1 MHVRRMAH
9 TTDHPDAT
17 SPPARNLL
25 VFAGEAWR
33 WALAGVYAL
42 VGAWFALNERWQVVD
57 GETLFGQLPWGLP
70 DSVARSLAAALVIGW
85 LVYGLAWPVR
95 VVRPW
100 LWVVLGCFQLSAF
113 LLLGRYE
120 IAIGVGGLH
129 LLAFDPRWLPGRV
142 PAEPEALFYDGYCG
156 LCHRSVKRVLRAD
169 RDGVLF
175 YFAPL
180 QGRTIERV
188 LTPSQRAALPDS
200 IVVRTFDGRVL
211 VKSAAVLHVLTRL
224 GGWYRLIGL
233 LASVVPRAVRD
244 LVYDGGA
251 KVRHKVFAKP
261 NEACPML
268 PAELRQRFR
277 Y

>member
-1 MHVRRMAH
+1 MAH
-9 TTDHPDAT
+9 TTDQPEA
-17 SPPARNLL
+17 ARL
-25 VFAGEAWR
+25 VTRNSAAVIAEVWR
-33 WALAGVYAL
+33 WALACVYVV
-42 VGAWFALNERWQVVD
+42 VGAWLALSERWQTMD
-57 GETLFGQLPWGLP
+57 GQSFFGGLPWGLP
-70 DSVARSLAAALVIGW
+70 DSAARSLAAALVIGW

-100 LWVVLGCFQLSAF
+100 LWVAVACLQLVAFVLF
-113 LLLGRYE
+113 GRYA
-120 IAIGVGGLH
+120 IAGGVCLLH

-156 LCHRSVKRVLRAD
+156 LCHRWVKRVLRAD
-169 RDGVLF
+169 RDGGVF

-244 LVYDGGA
+244 LVYDGVA
-251 KVRHKVFAKP
+251 KVRHKMFAKP

-268 PAELRQRFR
+268 PPELRQRFR